1 MPMDVNQFKGK
12 TYKISMQ
19 GSDQCLTVEGD
30 SVVLLPFGSLG
41 RPEDQLWEL
50 IDAGEGRVRIRS
62 IGSRKVLDEMDVEMP
77 LDLKVMP
84 ESDTASQFWAI
95 QKAGNEAYQI
105 ISTQSGFALTLSP
118 IRIYPPRVA
127 EWTSR
132 VGDRNQEWQLQE
144 A

>member
-62 IGSRKVLDEMDVEMP
+62 IGSRKVLDEMDV
-77 LDLKVMP
+77 
-84 ESDTASQFWAI
+84 
-95 QKAGNEAYQI
+95 
-105 ISTQSGFALTLSP
+105 
-118 IRIYPPRVA
+118 
-127 EWTSR
+127 
-132 VGDRNQEWQLQE
+132 
-144 A
+144 